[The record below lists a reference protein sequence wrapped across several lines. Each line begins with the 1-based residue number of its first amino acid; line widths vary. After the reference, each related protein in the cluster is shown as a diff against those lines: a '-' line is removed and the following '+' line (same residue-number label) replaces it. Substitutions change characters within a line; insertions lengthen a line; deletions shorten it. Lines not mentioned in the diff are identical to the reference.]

1 MAIGTTRLS
10 SKGQLVIPK
19 RIREELSLEEGEDLV
34 VITKRE
40 QIIIR
45 RLTLEDLIE
54 EAQEA
59 YRGGQAKTTDE
70 VFQDL

>member
-1 MAIGTTRLS
+1 MAIGVTRLS

-19 RIREELSLEEGEDLV
+19 RIREELSLKEGEDLV
-34 VITKRE
+34 VIAKGE

-45 RLTLEDLIE
+45 RLTLEDLIA

-59 YRGGQAKTTDE
+59 YREGRAKTTDE